1 MTGND
6 LKIKIKEL
14 GITQEVAAG
23 KLGITRATL
32 SNWCKSAYLS
42 PMVIENVKTS
52 LGIECENDSVDAN
65 MLDTIRSQQRTIEDL
80 TSIIKTLTNK

>member
-6 LKIKIKEL
+6 LKVKIKEL
-14 GITQEVAAG
+14 GITQEIAAG

-42 PMVIENVKTS
+42 PTVIENVKTS
-52 LGIECENDSVDAN
+52 LGIECKNDSVDAN
-65 MLDTIRSQQRTIEDL
+65 MLDTIRSQQRTIKDL
-80 TSIIKTLTNK
+80 TGIIKTLTNK